1 VEGEGSNTVS
11 INVSENFRYGVDI
24 KPEFNVSQHING
36 IGILNSFKELF
47 NAGSVGLKSGSENV
61 YVYTLKG
68 YNHIINLIIPFLQIY
83 VQPYSGKT
91 NEFNLFLEI
100 TTRCSQ
106 GHNVDKEKLIAM
118 LEFIYAQGKIGKGKE
133 RKGTLSTEI
142 INDKEGYFSRLNSTS
157 L

>member
-1 VEGEGSNTVS
+1 VKGEGSNTVS

-68 YNHIINLIIPFLQIY
+68 YNHMINLIIPFLQIY

-91 NEFNLFLEI
+91 N
-100 TTRCSQ
+100 
-106 GHNVDKEKLIAM
+106 
-118 LEFIYAQGKIGKGKE
+118 
-133 RKGTLSTEI
+133 
-142 INDKEGYFSRLNSTS
+142 
-157 L
+157 